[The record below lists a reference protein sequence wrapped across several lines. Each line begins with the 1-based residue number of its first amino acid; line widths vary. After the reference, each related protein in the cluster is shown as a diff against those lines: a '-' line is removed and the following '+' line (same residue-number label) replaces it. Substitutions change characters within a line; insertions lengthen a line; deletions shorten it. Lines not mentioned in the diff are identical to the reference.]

1 MTNFID
7 QPPLSDPSPLLL
19 GRLKQQLKILD
30 NTRDS
35 ELLGWLSISIDLV
48 ERYTWR
54 VIRERLI
61 IGQFS
66 SFISSRIE
74 NNECADV
81 LDFRRT
87 PTNELVQV
95 VYKASAGDE
104 VLDAHFTIV
113 DSYAEIAI
121 DSEPAILDSEK
132 EYPIEATCNCGYK
145 IVLGGWACPAPIQ
158 QAIISMAA
166 WAYSNPSDCG
176 SSGCSCS
183 GAGSMS
189 NGIRLPHEVALLITS
204 YLIRRF
210 D

>member
-1 MTNFID
+1 MTNFIE
-7 QPPLSDPSPLLL
+7 QPPLSDPAPLLL

-35 ELLGWLSISIDLV
+35 ELLGWLSISIDLI

-74 NNECADV
+74 NNECAEV

-87 PTNELVQV
+87 PVNELEQV

-113 DSYAEIAI
+113 DSYAEITL
-121 DSEPAILDSEK
+121 DSEPAIIDSEK
-132 EYPIEATCNCGYK
+132 EYPLEATCNCGYK
-145 IVLGGWACPAPIQ
+145 IVSGVWSCPDPIQ
-158 QAIISMAA
+158 QAIIAMAA

-176 SSGCSCS
+176 TAGCTCS
-183 GAGSMS
+183 GSAS
-189 NGIRLPHEVALLITS
+189 NGIKLPNEVALFLMP
-204 YLIRRF
+204 YVIRRF